1 MSVLKGI
8 EPANVWKIFE
18 EISAIPRGSYNE
30 KAVSD
35 YVVRFA
41 KEHDIKCR
49 QDELGNVILH
59 KPATKGYE
67 DEKGIILQGH
77 LDMVCEKKKS
87 SDHDFMKDGL
97 KLKVKDGIISAK
109 DTTLG
114 ADDGVAVAMALAL
127 MEDKSLKHPRM
138 YAIFTVSEEV
148 GMEGALGIDVSKVKA
163 KRIIN
168 IDSEDEG
175 IFTVGCAGG
184 VTCEVM
190 MNINREK
197 QKGFPVTIEVGNLVG
212 GHSGTEIHKN
222 RANASKLLGRVLNQ
236 LRSEDIEFYLKSM
249 HGGTKQ
255 NAIPVNATADLI
267 VKKKMIQPLTDIV
280 ERMQTEL
287 AAEFA
292 VSDPKLSVTVNV
304 DKKNKTVENVLD
316 ARSFRHAM
324 TLLNTTPN
332 GVVSYSQ
339 NVEGLVETS
348 VNLGIM
354 SIDKKNG
361 SFVFLLRSSLE
372 SAKHSLLYN
381 IKNLCEVVNAE
392 FNISGDYPAWEYR
405 ADSPLRDKAVA
416 LFEEMF
422 DKKPQINIIHAGLEC
437 GIFSSKIHNMDAI
450 SIGPDMWDI
459 HTVNER
465 LSVDSSA
472 RTYAFLRA
480 LVERK
485 G

>member
-8 EPANVWKIFE
+8 EPASVFKIFE
-18 EISAIPRGSYNE
+18 DISAIPRGSYNE

-49 QDELGNVILH
+49 QDEQGNVILH

-67 DEKGIILQGH
+67 DEKAIALQGH
-77 LDMVCEKKKS
+77 LDMVCEKKKG
-87 SDHDFMKDGL
+87 SDHDFTKDPL
-97 KLKVKDGIISAK
+97 KLKVKDGFVSAK

-127 MEDKSLKHPRM
+127 MADKSLKHPRM
-138 YAIFTVSEEV
+138 YVILTVAEEV
-148 GMEGALGIDVSKVKA
+148 GMEGAIGIDLSKVKA
-163 KRIIN
+163 KRLIN

-175 IFTVGCAGG
+175 VFTAGCAGG
-184 VTCEVM
+184 VTCEVS
-190 MNINREK
+190 MNLTREK
-197 QKGFPVTIEVGNLVG
+197 QKGFPVTIEISDLTG

-236 LRSEDIEFYLKSM
+236 LRSENIEFFLKSM
-249 HGGTKQ
+249 RGGTKQ
-255 NAIPVNATADLI
+255 NAIPVNASAELI
-267 VKKKMIQPLTDIV
+267 VKKKMIPLLEEAVAQAASEISV
-280 ERMQTEL
+280 EY
-287 AAEFA
+287 A
-292 VSDPKLSVTVNV
+292 VSDPGLSVNVTV
-304 DKKNKTVENVLD
+304 DKNKTVENVLD
-316 ARSFRHAM
+316 NRSFRHAM

-354 SIDKKNG
+354 SIEKKNG
-361 SFVFLLRSSLE
+361 EFVFLVRSSLD

-392 FNISGDYPAWEYR
+392 FAVSGDYPAWEYR
-405 ADSPLRDKAVA
+405 PDSPLRNKAIAV
-416 LFEEMF
+416 FEEMF
-422 DKKPQINIIHAGLEC
+422 NKKPKIDIIHAGLEC
-437 GIFSSKIHNMDAI
+437 GIFASKIRNMDAI
-450 SIGPDMWDI
+450 SIGPDLYDI
-459 HTVNER
+459 HTTSER
-465 LSVDSSA
+465 MSIASVD
-472 RTYAFLRA
+472 RTYRFVRQLI
-480 LVERK
+480 ETK
-485 G
+485 D